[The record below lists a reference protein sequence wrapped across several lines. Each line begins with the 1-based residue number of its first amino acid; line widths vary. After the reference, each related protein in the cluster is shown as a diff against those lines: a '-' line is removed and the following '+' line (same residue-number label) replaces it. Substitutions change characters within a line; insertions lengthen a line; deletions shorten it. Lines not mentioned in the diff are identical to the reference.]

1 MSLAVLTDSTTAQDS
16 PALKFLPGSGN
27 STNTTS
33 VSSCCAWSVMPTIAS
48 APDTRTHSC
57 DLAYLR
63 SLGMFDMRQLSQGLD
78 QRSIRFS
85 VNRFGHNHSRCAL
98 SADFNLKR
106 RVRRARLRGYVAH

>member
-33 VSSCCAWSVMPTIAS
+33 VSSCCAWSVMPTVAS

-78 QRSIRFS
+78 PGSIRFS
-85 VNRFGHNHSRCAL
+85 VNRFWDNGGGGAL
-98 SADFNLKR
+98 SPDFDLHPGCPCD
-106 RVRRARLRGYVAH
+106 ALPHS

>member
-16 PALKFLPGSGN
+16 PALNFFPGSGN

-33 VSSCCAWSVMPTIAS
+33 VSSCCAWSVMPTVAS

-57 DLAYLR
+57 DFAYLR

-78 QRSIRFS
+78 PRSIRFS
-85 VNRFGHNHSRCAL
+85 VNRFGHNHRRRAL
-98 SADFNLKR
+98 SADFNLNR
-106 RVRRARLRGYVAH
+106 CCRCGELRHYVA